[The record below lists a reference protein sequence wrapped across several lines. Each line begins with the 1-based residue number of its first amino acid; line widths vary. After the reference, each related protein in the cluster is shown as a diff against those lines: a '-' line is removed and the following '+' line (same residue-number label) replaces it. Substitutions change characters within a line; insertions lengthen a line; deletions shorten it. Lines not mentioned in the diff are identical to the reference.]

1 MTILIWAGV
10 VLSILG
16 LCGVIYSVV
25 AVVRAKRAKLDDA
38 ALRARIARMMPVNMG
53 AFMAATLGLMM
64 VVVGILLG

>member
-25 AVVRAKRAKLDDA
+25 GVVRAKRAKLDDA

-53 AFMAATLGLMM
+53 AFMAATLGLIM